1 MYTNSN
7 RHRMMTEEFPFKT
20 GDSVSFRTGKNMIA
34 HAEIFKVL
42 SGTDI
47 IVQFGNG
54 AVGLEYVDKSRI
66 IRE

>member
-20 GDSVSFRTGKNMIA
+20 GDSVSFRTGKNTIA
-34 HAEIFKVL
+34 HGKIFKAL
-42 SGTDI
+42 SGTDV
-47 IVQFGNG
+47 IVQLGNG
-54 AVGLEYVDKSRI
+54 AAGLEYVNKSRI